1 MCIYLIKFYICKFIN
16 EHIIMFEHNST
27 IIKLKSR
34 FKIDLFIKKINKHK
48 QVLLKEVDLF
58 ANHWKIQVNGLTLMR
73 QIGPN
78 FSKVG

>member
-1 MCIYLIKFYICKFIN
+1 MNTLLCLSIIQLLSSLNLGLNLIYL
-16 EHIIMFEHNST
+16 
-27 IIKLKSR
+27 LK
-34 FKIDLFIKKINKHK
+34 KKKKKINKK
-48 QVLLKEVDLF
+48 VLLKEVDLF

>member
-1 MCIYLIKFYICKFIN
+1 MNTLLCLSIIRLLSSLNLGLKLIYL
-16 EHIIMFEHNST
+16 
-27 IIKLKSR
+27 LK
-34 FKIDLFIKKINKHK
+34 KNKHK

-78 FSKVG
+78 FSKVE

>member
-1 MCIYLIKFYICKFIN
+1 MNTLLCLSIIQLLSSLNLGLNLIYL
-16 EHIIMFEHNST
+16 
-27 IIKLKSR
+27 
-34 FKIDLFIKKINKHK
+34 KKKKKHK

>member
-1 MCIYLIKFYICKFIN
+1 MNTLLCLS
-16 EHIIMFEHNST
+16 IIQLLSSLNLGFN
-27 IIKLKSR
+27 
-34 FKIDLFIKKINKHK
+34 LFIKKNKHK

-58 ANHWKIQVNGLTLMR
+58 ANHWKIQVNGLTLTR

>member
-1 MCIYLIKFYICKFIN
+1 
-16 EHIIMFEHNST
+16 MFEHNST

-34 FKIDLFIKKINKHK
+34 FKFDLFIKKNKHK